1 MFLRVEH
8 RLWLEYDGF
17 IRESFVELRLQP
29 RTLAHQTVTSFT
41 LAVGPPTTVQRY
53 RDWNDNVVHHLTISK
68 FHERIEVR
76 SQSLVSTHPAAP
88 PVATIEDEVTAG
100 VADYHFYDWLHLDG
114 PLTPTPRVRKF
125 ARAVR
130 PTRGRLGERVL
141 AYSRT
146 LRGRF
151 AYRKNVTR
159 YDSTPDDFL
168 QAGAGVC
175 QDFAHL
181 MLALLRLDGIPCR
194 YVSGYLHVES
204 PTEPAQSHAWIEFYS
219 AQQGWIPFDATHDRE
234 IDGRYVVVGYGRHYD
249 DVPPNKGIYRGDARE
264 TLRAEVHS
272 EVVPPAPL
280 TSPSEGMESIDVP
293 VYQDIP
299 ERRLERP
306 LTRADI
312 ALIQQQQ
319 QQTQ

>member
-8 RLWLEYDGF
+8 RLWLEYDAF

-29 RTLAHQTVTSFT
+29 RTLAHQTVATFT

-53 RDWNDNVVHHLTISK
+53 RDWNDNVVHHLTISR

-76 SQSLVSTHPAAP
+76 SRSLVSTHPAAP
-88 PVATIEDEVTAG
+88 AVAG
-100 VADYHFYDWLHLDG
+100 VDDAVAAGPADYRFYDWLHLDG
-114 PLTPTPRVRKF
+114 PLALTPRLRAF

-141 AYSRT
+141 ACSAE
-146 LRGRF
+146 LRRRF
-151 AYRKNVTR
+151 AYRKNVTS
-159 YDSTPDDFL
+159 YDSRPDDFL
-168 QAGAGVC
+168 KAGGGVC
-175 QDFAHL
+175 QDFAHV
-181 MLALLRLDGIPCR
+181 MLVLLRLDGIPCR

-204 PTEPAQSHAWIEFYS
+204 PTEPAQSHAWIEFHS
-219 AQQGWIPFDATHDRE
+219 PRQGWIPFDATHDRE
-234 IDGRYVVVGYGRHYD
+234 IDERYVVVGYGRHYD
-249 DVPPNKGIYRGDARE
+249 DVPPNRGIYRGAAQE
-264 TLRAEVHS
+264 TLRAEVRS
-272 EVVPPAPL
+272 EVVAAAPL
-280 TSPSEGMESIDVP
+280 VTPSDGVEAIDVP
-293 VYQDIP
+293 VYQDMP

-319 QQTQ
+319 QQ